1 MTQNGLKGSLYFI
14 FFIRYLRN
22 ENGTG
27 AELGPAIVSGI
38 VTWDALI
45 SYWPI
50 FSLSLVTVSVV
61 FAKAN
66 SSQFP
71 LVSKVVIERK

>member
-27 AELGPAIVSGI
+27 AEMGPAIVSGI
-38 VTWDALI
+38 VTWDA
-45 SYWPI
+45 PNQF
-50 FSLSLVTVSVV
+50 FSLSLISVPEV
-61 FAKAN
+61 FAKNN

-71 LVSKVVIERK
+71 LVSKVAIERK

>member
-1 MTQNGLKGSLYFI
+1 MVWRGRFI
-14 FFIRYLRN
+14 FFFIRYLRN

-27 AELGPAIVSGI
+27 AEMGPAIVSGI
-38 VTWDALI
+38 VTWDPLI

-50 FSLSLVTVSVV
+50 FSLSLVTVPEV

-66 SSQFP
+66 SPQFP
-71 LVSKVVIERK
+71 LLSKVAIERK

>member
-1 MTQNGLKGSLYFI
+1 M
-14 FFIRYLRN
+14 
-22 ENGTG
+22 
-27 AELGPAIVSGI
+27 GPAIVSGI

-50 FSLSLVTVSVV
+50 FSLSLISVPEV
-61 FAKAN
+61 FAKTN

-71 LVSKVVIERK
+71 LVSKVAIERK